1 MATPLVLEIFSR
13 STGFGYSTHV
23 FSAERDA
30 GTVVTNATRKQVE
43 KQEVIHPS
51 HLSPLGAFK
60 QEAFRL
66 CRSYGT
72 KLDLFNLWIVPKDD
86 EDALDKGL
94 LDINSRWDAF
104 VHDELVPNYPSWVEK
119 YATENPKFAK
129 DILRLAP
136 TLDQIKKSTRFSFGR
151 LSLANADVHAVNL
164 EEEVEGLWGQVLKEI
179 AADIKD
185 AKMHKSESYTQA
197 ARAVIARIARKCD
210 GLGFLHPRLAEVT
223 RTLQELQA
231 ALPPTGSIKGTDAL
245 AVKQVLEVLLH
256 PAKFMRDGFGI
267 GPAQGTLALD
277 EPASPPQSDE
287 VQIVSIAG
295 PSAAENASTSA
306 APEPDASDVSAQPAD
321 AGEAVEQVVSLD
333 DIFGSMPAPQPDDDT
348 DAVSGDHVD
357 EARTPEVPA
366 PAPQPVVKSPAAEP
380 EKALAI
386 STDFDGW

>member
-1 MATPLVLEIFSR
+1 MPTPLVLEIFSR

-86 EDALDKGL
+86 EEALDKGL
-94 LDINSRWDAF
+94 LDINARWDAF
-104 VHDELVPNYPSWVEK
+104 VNDELLPNYPSWVEK

-136 TLDQIKKSTRFSFGR
+136 TLEQIKKSTKFSFGR

-164 EEEVEGLWGQVLKEI
+164 EEEVEGLWGQVLKDI

-185 AKMHKSESYTQA
+185 AKMDKSKSYTQA
-197 ARAVIARIARKCD
+197 ARAVIARITRKCE
-210 GLGFLHPRLAEVT
+210 GLGFLHPRLSEVS
-223 RTLQELQA
+223 RTLEELQA

-245 AVKQVLEVLLH
+245 AIKQVLEVLLH

-267 GPAQGTLALD
+267 GPAQGTLELD
-277 EPASPPQSDE
+277 EPTTAPAQADE
-287 VQIVSIAG
+287 LQVVSIAG
-295 PSAAENASTSA
+295 PSSDPAPETA
-306 APEPDASDVSAQPAD
+306 APAADPVQPDAVGETVAQA
-321 AGEAVEQVVSLD
+321 VSLD
-333 DIFGSMPAPQPDDDT
+333 DIFGSMPAPEADADADDDT
-348 DAVSGDHVD
+348 DDATGAHVE
-357 EARTPEVPA
+357 EAATPQAAA
-366 PAPQPVVKSPAAEP
+366 PAPQPPVKSPTAEP